1 MGFAELLRTLKPTK
15 ALINWIIWGAFAAV
29 AAVYGY
35 FQARE
40 VFLDRVK
47 KIENIQEVQDKRLEN
62 LEEFN
67 KQIPL
72 LLDNQT
78 TKIINHV
85 DSRHQETRDVL
96 RLMIKHRDLDK
107 ELLIDILS
115 LSRQPIVLEQ
125 QVTEPGWDSL
135 RIGIRKK

>member
-1 MGFAELLRTLKPTK
+1 MGFVDLLKTLTPTK